1 MRAAWWLP
9 LLLIVSVP
17 TLAQDAEA
25 LGSAAGSYPAWN
37 FLRHHGFTGALRLD
51 YFRSSKDLDNAT
63 DLFGV
68 TTQVKLTPIFSPSL
82 DGKIEARLTN
92 PAIGDGGDTDSTLLE
107 GYVTAHFEHAQLRIG
122 KQIVPWGRAD
132 GLNPT
137 DNLTPHD
144 YKVLLPFEEDQR
156 FGTTAVKL
164 DAYLNTEYTLT
175 LFTTP
180 YFVPSR
186 LPLPAGGVTLI
197 ERRPEQRWSNS
208 EVGIKLNK
216 TGDTLDGSVSYY
228 HGYNLLPELRPL
240 GLTPLGALFELR
252 YAEIDVLGVDVARN
266 FGRYGFR
273 VEAAYIRTEDRRG
286 QDPVGI
292 NPYAYV
298 VAGGDRTFL
307 TNFNVNFQLVGRWVQ
322 DYTRPEDITD
332 PIARAAAI
340 QNAITFG
347 QQDRANYGMT
357 ARLSNKWFNDTL
369 EAEVLTFVNFR
380 RSSSYIRPLITYA
393 FTDHFKTT
401 AGGEFYRGADDTY
414 FGRVKRNKGA
424 FVELRYSF

>member
-1 MRAAWWLP
+1 M
-9 LLLIVSVP
+9 
-17 TLAQDAEA
+17 
-25 LGSAAGSYPAWN
+25 
-37 FLRHHGFTGALRLD
+37 
-51 YFRSSKDLDNAT
+51 
-63 DLFGV
+63 
-68 TTQVKLTPIFSPSL
+68 
-82 DGKIEARLTN
+82 
-92 PAIGDGGDTDSTLLE
+92 
-107 GYVTAHFEHAQLRIG
+107 
-122 KQIVPWGRAD
+122 
-132 GLNPT
+132 
-137 DNLTPHD
+137 
-144 YKVLLPFEEDQR
+144 
-156 FGTTAVKL
+156 
-164 DAYLNTEYTLT
+164 
-175 LFTTP
+175 
-180 YFVPSR
+180 
-186 LPLPAGGVTLI
+186 I

-273 VEAAYIRTEDRRG
+273 VEGAYIRTEDRRG

-292 NPYAYV
+292 NPYVYV

-322 DYTRPEDITD
+322 DYTRPEDIAD
-332 PIARAAAI
+332 PITREAAT